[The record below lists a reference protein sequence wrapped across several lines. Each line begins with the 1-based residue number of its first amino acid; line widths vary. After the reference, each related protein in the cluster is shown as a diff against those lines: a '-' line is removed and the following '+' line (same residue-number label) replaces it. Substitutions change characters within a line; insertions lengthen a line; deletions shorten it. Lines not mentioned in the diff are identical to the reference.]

1 MTEEKDKRVKMDW
14 LDQHDSIQLDLLK
27 MKEDIVRE
35 SPVSKPNQNSDN
47 QQNHRTNERSFKDTA
62 DGVPKK
68 RPDNE
73 FINSNEIKPREKETR
88 KIPNGSPF
96 GMEDESEER
105 KEAPKLPAGKIPTSP
120 DLTMKIANV
129 IQLENKLK
137 RRKYE
142 LEKKEKLSKEA
153 EEKQNDIS
161 EIKEPSLEQNSIE
174 DAAPRDMA
182 SLVIPSPPVSPIETP
197 LRQNY
202 PDDQKITNQEI
213 EVEELPPPN
222 NSIPGSNAH
231 HQPENIQSNV
241 HPQLFVRRRMI
252 IRRKGT
258 VKDNNDGGLDKKDPN
273 VLAQDQIVQNID
285 ISSPSTTES
294 RVRSGGPFKGLTK
307 FFRRGNEEK

>member
-1 MTEEKDKRVKMDW
+1 MTEEKDKKAKMDW

-35 SPVSKPNQNSDN
+35 TPASTLKNKDDHTEND
-47 QQNHRTNERSFKDTA
+47 RTTERSFKDLV
-62 DGVPKK
+62 DDVPKK
-68 RPDNE
+68 GSDYVFN
-73 FINSNEIKPREKETR
+73 NSMDFKKIEKEKRTTPSG
-88 KIPNGSPF
+88 IPI
-96 GMEDESEER
+96 GMEGEDGER

-142 LEKKEKLSKEA
+142 LEKKERLSKEA
-153 EEKQNDIS
+153 EEKQKDIS
-161 EIKEPSLEQNSIE
+161 EIKDPSREQNSIE
-174 DAAPRDMA
+174 EAAPRDMA

-213 EVEELPPPN
+213 EVEELHPPN
-222 NSIPGSNAH
+222 NPISGSNAH
-231 HQPENIQSNV
+231 NQPENIRSNV
-241 HPQLFVRRRMI
+241 HPQPSVRRRMI
-252 IRRKGT
+252 IRRKGNL
-258 VKDNNDGGLDKKDPN
+258 KEDNDGRLDRKEQN
-273 VLAQDQIVQNID
+273 ISGQDQIVQNNYM
-285 ISSPSTTES
+285 SPPSTTES